1 MSSQSKQD
9 LPDGSKTCC
18 EEEEKIHVWWRR
30 VGVTEDDTR
39 DRVRGRQGLWGPIKG
54 ADEIHY
60 ARKTL
65 QITKF
70 LHGGKQNE

>member
-1 MSSQSKQD
+1 MAAR
-9 LPDGSKTCC
+9 P
-18 EEEEKIHVWWRR
+18 VVRRRR